1 MFFTSESLVQLNIVI
16 RPKYITLT
24 RSWFCLTYCI
34 HTKNSQEF
42 YFNAWF
48 MHLFKKNRI
57 DDILHLVILFHFK
70 SQWVSHNTHPL
81 GCSIFYRRTVPTLRR
96 RILCI
101 LRKDGS
107 LTGFLK
113 QHLIITVIKSWLCGH
128 ELKMNRNSL
137 HAKSRAWISL
147 HGILNFLAIQ

>member
-34 HTKNSQEF
+34 HTKNPIS
-42 YFNAWF
+42 
-48 MHLFKKNRI
+48 MHGLCILKKNRI
-57 DDILHLVILFHFK
+57 GDILHLVILFHFK
-70 SQWVSHNTHPL
+70 SQWVSHNSHPL
-81 GCSIFYRRTVPTLRR
+81 DCSIFYRRTVPTLRR
-96 RILCI
+96 RILWI

-113 QHLIITVIKSWLCGH
+113 QHLIITLIKSWLCGH

>member
-34 HTKNSQEF
+34 HTKNPIS
-42 YFNAWF
+42 
-48 MHLFKKNRI
+48 MHGLCILKKNRI
-57 DDILHLVILFHFK
+57 GDILHLVILFHFK
-70 SQWVSHNTHPL
+70 SQWVSHNSHPL
-81 GCSIFYRRTVPTLRR
+81 DCSIFYRRTVPTLRR

-113 QHLIITVIKSWLCGH
+113 QHLIIALIESWLCGH